1 MCDAPL
7 RKVISEFFF
16 WVLQMST
23 CNKCLAVMTDGFTY
37 RDDLFRFD
45 TRSFH
50 WISKLKRDLERW
62 KLDTSLLLKTSCPI
76 SSSRV
81 FDKQTTKYT
90 QSWGAELYCVDYNHF
105 KNRGMLLIIY
115 FLRFGRITKTRVK
128 RVKLCPIDALKNE
141 GLFSLLRVT
150 VLEPFFL

>member
-1 MCDAPL
+1 
-7 RKVISEFFF
+7 
-16 WVLQMST
+16 
-23 CNKCLAVMTDGFTY
+23 MTDGF
-37 RDDLFRFD
+37 
-45 TRSFH
+45 
-50 WISKLKRDLERW
+50 
-62 KLDTSLLLKTSCPI
+62 
-76 SSSRV
+76 SSRV

-90 QSWGAELYCVDYNHF
+90 QSWGAELYCVDYNHL

-141 GLFSLLRVT
+141 GLSSLLRFT